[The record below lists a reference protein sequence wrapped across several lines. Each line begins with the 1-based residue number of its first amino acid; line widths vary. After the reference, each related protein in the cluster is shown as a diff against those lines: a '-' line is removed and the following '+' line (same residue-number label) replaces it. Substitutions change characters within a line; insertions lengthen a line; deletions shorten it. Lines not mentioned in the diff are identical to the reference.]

1 MWPQIQLSN
10 PPLESL
16 VAEMQKTRPGVETQ
30 LEQVIE
36 LLRRHE
42 LVENLVHRQK
52 SPRQDL
58 VETLVYRQHLTAL
71 QQLLDRLHPADIAY
85 ILEALP
91 LDQRLAVWDLVK
103 AERDGDIL
111 LEVSDAVR
119 ETLIA
124 HMDEGELVAATGQLD
139 TDEIADLAP
148 DLPREVMRDVFK
160 ALSTEERE
168 QLRAA
173 MSYPEDAVGA
183 LMDFEMIEVR
193 EDVTLEVVLRYL
205 RRLDQLPDHTDQLFV
220 VDREEKLQ
228 GLLPVNRLLVSDPEV
243 LVGAVMNREFSSFH
257 PEQDAREAASAF
269 ERYDLV
275 SAPVVDQQGCLVG
288 RMTVN
293 AMMDYMREAKD
304 SEILSAGGLREDE
317 DLFASV
323 WNSVRNRWTWLAV
336 NLITAFIA
344 SRVIGVFEHSIAQLV
359 ALAAL
364 MPIIAGIGGNSGN
377 QTTTMIV
384 RALALG
390 QITRD
395 SARQLFLKEISVSA
409 LNGLIW
415 GSVVGLFAFLIYH
428 SWQLG
433 LVMTGAMVLN
443 LLLAAVMGV
452 AIPLSM
458 EKFGRDPAV
467 GSSVMITAIT
477 DSGGFFIFLG
487 LATLFLV

>member
-1 MWPQIQLSN
+1 MTEAKNSRPSTQDQL
-10 PPLESL
+10 
-16 VAEMQKTRPGVETQ
+16 A
-30 LEQVIE
+30 QVLE
-36 LLRRHE
+36 LLHRHE
-42 LVENLVHRQK
+42 LVENLVHRQEG
-52 SPRQDL
+52 PRHEL
-58 VETLVYRQHLTAL
+58 VETLVHRQHLNAL
-71 QQLLDRLHPADIAY
+71 QQLLEHLHPADIAD

-91 LDQRLAVWDLVK
+91 LEQRLVVWDLVK
-103 AERDGDIL
+103 AERDGEIL
-111 LEVSDAVR
+111 LEASDAVR
-119 ETLIA
+119 ESLIA
-124 HMDEGELVAATGQLD
+124 HMDKDELVAATGQLD

-148 DLPREVMRDVFK
+148 DLPREVIIDVFK
-160 ALSTEERE
+160 SLSTEERE

-173 MSYPEDAVGA
+173 MSYPEDTVGA
-183 LMDFEMIEVR
+183 LMDFDMIEVR

-205 RRLDQLPDHTDQLFV
+205 RRLTELPDHTDQLFV
-220 VDREEKLQ
+220 VDREERLR
-228 GLLPVNRLLVSDPEV
+228 GLLPVNRLLVSDPEA
-243 LVGAVMNREFSSFH
+243 LVGTVMDRDFSKFN
-257 PEQDAREAASAF
+257 PEQDARDAASAF

-275 SAPVVDQQGCLVG
+275 SAPVVDGAGRIVG
-288 RMTVN
+288 RMTIDAVV
-293 AMMDYMREAKD
+293 DYIQEAKD
-304 SEILSAGGLREDE
+304 NEILSAGGLREDE

-323 WNSVRNRWTWLAV
+323 WKSVRNRWAWLAI
-336 NLITAFIA
+336 NLVTAFIA
-344 SRVIGVFEHSIAQLV
+344 SRVIGIFENSIAQLV

-364 MPIIAGIGGNSGN
+364 MPIVAGIGGNSGN

-395 SARQLFLKEISVSA
+395 SAKKLLLKEIGVSA

-433 LVMTGAMVLN
+433 LVMTGAMALN

-452 AIPLSM
+452 AIPLTM
-458 EKFGRDPAV
+458 QKFGRDPAI

-487 LATLFLV
+487 LATVFLI

>member
-1 MWPQIQLSN
+1 
-10 PPLESL
+10 
-16 VAEMQKTRPGVETQ
+16 VANKQEKRPGTETQ
-30 LEQVIE
+30 LEQVVE
-36 LLRRHE
+36 LLHRHE
-42 LVENLVHRQK
+42 LVENLVHRQE
-52 SPRQDL
+52 SARQDL
-58 VETLVYRQHLTAL
+58 VETLVHRQHLNEL

-91 LDQRLAVWDLVK
+91 LEQRLVVWDLVK
-103 AERDGDIL
+103 AERDGEIL
-111 LEVSDAVR
+111 LETSDAVR

-124 HMDEGELVAATGQLD
+124 HMDEDELVAATGQLD

-148 DLPREVMRDVFK
+148 DLPREVILDVFK
-160 ALSTEERE
+160 SLSTEERE
-168 QLRAA
+168 QLRSA
-173 MSYPEDAVGA
+173 MSYPEEAVGA

-220 VDREEKLQ
+220 VDREERLQ
-228 GLLPVNRLLVSDPEV
+228 GLLPVNRLLVSDPEA
-243 LVGAVMNREFSSFH
+243 LVADVMTREYTSFM
-257 PEQDAREAASAF
+257 PGQDAHEAASAF

-275 SAPVVDQQGCLVG
+275 SAPVIDGDGCLVG

-293 AMMDYMREAKD
+293 AVVDYIREATD
-304 SEILSAGGLREDE
+304 TETLAAGGLAEDE

-323 WNSVRNRWTWLAV
+323 WKSVRNRWAWLAV
-336 NLITAFIA
+336 NLVTAFLA
-344 SRVIGVFEHSIAQLV
+344 SRVIGVFEDSIAQLV

-384 RALALG
+384 RAMALG

-395 SARQLFLKEISVSA
+395 NARTLFVKEISVSA

-415 GSVVGLFAFLIYH
+415 GSIVGLFAFLIYH
-428 SWQLG
+428 NWQLG
-433 LVMTGAMVLN
+433 LVMTGAMTLN

-452 AIPLSM
+452 VIPLTM
-458 EKFGRDPAV
+458 EKFGRDPAI